1 MSVVPVVP
9 ATAPDRGAAM
19 ALLASGVPLSLLLDL
34 ACGPRSEE
42 LLVFEQPQAYEAVP
56 AQRRS

>member
-1 MSVVPVVP
+1 VSVVPVAP

-42 LLVFEQPQAYEAVP
+42 LLVDERPAAYGGVP
-56 AQRRS
+56 GQRRP